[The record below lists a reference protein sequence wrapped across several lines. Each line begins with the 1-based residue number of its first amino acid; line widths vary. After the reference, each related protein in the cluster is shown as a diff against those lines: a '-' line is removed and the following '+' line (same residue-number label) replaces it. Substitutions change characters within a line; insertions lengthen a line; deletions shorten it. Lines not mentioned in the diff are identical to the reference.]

1 MVNSSRQTERQK
13 TLDENLKRFN
23 DAQLHILEY
32 IVGYG
37 KTFQSLKMSQLD
49 LSKKWL
55 VVCWEVNH
63 INSWKAELV
72 KHNIDASKYEFITY
86 ASFTKTK
93 GDYNLIFD
101 ECHHLNSKHCTH
113 IINKLGKPRVICLS
127 ATIPD
132 DRLLVIRGLAKWIF
146 DSTRFITDLR
156 RDVITLNES
165 IQKSV
170 SPVPIVN
177 VIYTELN
184 NRDKT
189 EILEI
194 TKGGKNAKTVLV
206 GDYSDRFNL
215 MKGRKEYI
223 LQLNATEQQ
232 VYDYHT
238 AQFEFWQKKYFTQQ
252 EEYIKFKFLRCA
264 SDRKTFLADSKTI
277 YLQQILNY
285 INKQD
290 NPRAVVF
297 TGSINQAKQ
306 VGGNKAV
313 HSKLKRNEINDLID
327 SFNNKQIDK
336 LFAVSML
343 REGVNLVDTPYGVIT
358 QLDNQSKSLNQMIGR
373 FLRHDE
379 PEVFILVTK
388 NTQDEKYCETALNNI
403 SDEYINYLTFNEFL
417 KLIK

>member
-1 MVNSSRQTERQK
+1 MNSSRQTERQK
-13 TLDENLKRFN
+13 TLDESKKYFD
-23 DAQLHILEY
+23 DAQLHILERAT
-32 IVGYG
+32 GFG
-37 KTFQSLKMSQLD
+37 KTHEALRLSELD
-49 LSKKWL
+49 YSKKWL

-72 KHNIDASKYEFITY
+72 KHNIDASKYDFVTY

-101 ECHHLNSKHCTH
+101 ECHHLNDKHCTY

-132 DRLLVIRGLAKWIF
+132 DRLLIIRGLAKWIF
-146 DSTRFITDLR
+146 DSTRFKTDLR
-156 RDVITLNES
+156 R
-165 IQKSV
+165 SV
-170 SPVPIVN
+170 SDLSQSIKKGILPTPIIN

-194 TKGGKNAKTVLV
+194 KKGGKKAKTVLV

-223 LQLNATEQQ
+223 LQLNATQQQ

-238 AQFEFWQKKYFTQQ
+238 AQFEFWQRKYFGQQ
-252 EEYIKFKFLRCA
+252 EDYIKFKFLRHA

-297 TGSINQAKQ
+297 TGSISQAKQ
-306 VGGNKAV
+306 VGGDKAV
-313 HSKLKRNEINDLID
+313 HSKLKRSEINDLID
-327 SFNNKQIDK
+327 SFNSLAINK

-343 REGVNLVDTPYGVIT
+343 REGVNLVDTPYGIIT

-403 SDEYINYLTFNEFL
+403 SDEYINYMTFNEFL
-417 KLIK
+417 KLTK